1 MGNELFRQQERHIW
15 AEIVPEVSEL
25 LAESEAPEGLIADWY
40 AVPTKRIKIERI
52 GKSELV
58 GNQVDAVKLLEPFFD
73 NPILDGTL
81 RTMDLLN
88 GCGRQCDT
96 CLADAVVPSNI
107 LSYESLQRLWN
118 MPEFLAMLQPDSFRY
133 GSSGDVLD
141 HARGPEIVKM
151 TLEATA
157 SFPGTVMDDGRGI
170 EKDKIKPHR
179 VKVFTNYRPNLEGRL
194 DKMLQLC
201 LDYPERLKL
210 IISLPLNLSDEVNRR
225 FDKYVA
231 GRAEIFGS
239 GHEVARD
246 GLNHYFGSDGIKNV
260 SFMDVRHP
268 RVLFMVGRTI
278 DEKHLETKVERFDW
292 VESDRE
298 LEYRNR
304 GMVKTYL
311 NAEGL
316 WLMVYATMH
325 ESHTTRVFTPLTFEN
340 LEYLSCLPY
349 HSDFPTPPN
358 WPGGRGVGKSY
369 SVATRL
375 KNKSAGKGKLRRTT
389 VVG

>member
-1 MGNELFRQQERHIW
+1 MRAG
-15 AEIVPEVSEL
+15 IVPEVSEL
-25 LAESEAPEGLIADWY
+25 LAGSEVPEGLVSEWY
-40 AVPTKRIKIERI
+40 AVPTKRKRIERI
-52 GKSELV
+52 CKAELAR
-58 GNQVDAVKLLEPFFD
+58 NQVDAVELLEPFFD

-96 CLADAVVPSNI
+96 CLADAVVPSKMF
-107 LSYESLQRLWN
+107 SYESLQRLWH

-133 GSSGDVLD
+133 GSSGDILD
-141 HARGPEIVKM
+141 HPKGPEIIWQ

-157 SFPGTVMDDGRGI
+157 GFPG
-170 EKDKIKPHR
+170 KIIDYGHREGEMKPHR
-179 VKVFTNYRPNLEGRL
+179 VSVFTNYRPNLEKRL

-201 LDYPERLKL
+201 LDYPKRLKL
-210 IISLPLNLSDEVNRR
+210 VISLPLNLSDEVNRR
-225 FDKYVA
+225 FDEYVVR
-231 GRAEIFGS
+231 RAEIFGS
-239 GHEVARD
+239 GYEVYRD
-246 GLNHYFGSDGIKNV
+246 GQTHYFGSNGVKNV

-278 DEKHLETKVERFDW
+278 NEKRLETKVERFDW

-311 NAEGL
+311 NADGL

-325 ESHTTRVFTPLTFEN
+325 ESHTTRVFTPLTPEN

-349 HSDFPTPPN
+349 HYDFPTPPN
-358 WPGGRGVGKSY
+358 WPGGRGTEKSY
-369 SVATRL
+369 SIATRL
-375 KNKSAGKGKLRRTT
+375 KNKGAGKGNLRRTT